1 MNRGTDSR
9 TVYSPDW
16 LVDWFCA
23 QKTNYF
29 CSGIE
34 KRLCRWRS
42 VLTRTSL
49 SSLWRSSI
57 LVLSPTSVSIS
68 TSTCCCWALANSS
81 WEICHQTPL
90 AGTLLQE
97 IFATS
102 NWLFWAITIKESR
115 LFTVLYQRQCC
126 QIFPKFVKIEC
137 GEMLQES
144 SLQWRYYLGSSR
156 TKDVCVV
163 G

>member
-9 TVYSPDW
+9 TVSSPDW

-23 QKTNYF
+23 LKTNYF

-34 KRLCRWRS
+34 RRHCRCRS

-57 LVLSPTSVSIS
+57 LVLSPISVSIS

-81 WEICHQTPL
+81 WEICQQTPL
-90 AGTLLQE
+90 VGTLLQE
-97 IFATS
+97 IFAPP
-102 NWLFWAITIKESR
+102 NWLFWGIAMKKIAFFLFFIK
-115 LFTVLYQRQCC
+115 RQCC
-126 QIFPKFVKIEC
+126 QIFPNFVKIEC

-144 SLQWRYYLGSSR
+144 SLQCRYYLGSSR